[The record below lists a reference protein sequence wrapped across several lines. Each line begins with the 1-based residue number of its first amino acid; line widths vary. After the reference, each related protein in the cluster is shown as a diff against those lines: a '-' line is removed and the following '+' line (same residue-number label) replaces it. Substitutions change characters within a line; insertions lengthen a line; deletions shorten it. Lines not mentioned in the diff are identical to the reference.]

1 MSHRVILTETAKR
14 DLREIAFYIAEQS
27 KDKEIA
33 RQFVN
38 ELREKCSRLEEF
50 PQAGAL
56 PKDHVLR
63 SLEYRF
69 ISHKEYLIF
78 YSVDEKEQ
86 AVNVL
91 AIFNAVYRVRR
102 YAGFVYHSFT
112 EMFSDKPDN
121 ISMEKAAAGENWER
135 TLNFIRYI

>member
-1 MSHRVILTETAKR
+1 MSHRVILTETAKQ

-38 ELREKCSRLEEF
+38 EFREKCSRIGEF

-91 AIFNAVYRVRR
+91 AIFNASVCRR
-102 YAGFVYHSFT
+102 
-112 EMFSDKPDN
+112 E
-121 ISMEKAAAGENWER
+121 
-135 TLNFIRYI
+135 